1 LEGAP
6 WGVLLFVRGKL
17 GLVVL
22 SWCVLLPYAERRKKE
37 GEKREKEKGRKKG
50 EKQKNEK
57 ISKPEFFRKKIK
69 DNF

>member
-1 LEGAP
+1 MILSPRVG
-6 WGVLLFVRGKL
+6 GKL

>member
-50 EKQKNEK
+50 EKQKKKKFPNLN
-57 ISKPEFFRKKIK
+57 FLGRK
-69 DNF
+69 

>member
-37 GEKREKEKGRKKG
+37 GEKREKEKEKGRKK
-50 EKQKNEK
+50 EKKKKFPNLN
-57 ISKPEFFRKKIK
+57 FLGRK
-69 DNF
+69 